1 MKKGALFIFLLLI
14 SVSLASAQT
23 SLSDLLDQIDQSMVI
38 LSAIFIISFSILFFA
53 LSKSAFKTNKS
64 IAGIISAIIAFLI
77 TYGINKTGFDF
88 QGLFY
93 DIGISEGVL
102 MTIIPVIIIAGA
114 IFIIVKLK
122 GGSLL
127 VFGGLLIVLSF
138 FVYEKT
144 IPIILGIILLIIGIV
159 LLGRKKKDDFVIA
172 KRR

>member
-1 MKKGALFIFLLLI
+1 MKKGLLFIFLLLI
-14 SVSLASAQT
+14 SVSFASAQM
-23 SLSDLLDQIDQSMVI
+23 SFSNLLDQIDQSMVI

-102 MTIIPVIIIAGA
+102 MTIIPIIIIAGS
-114 IFIIVKLK
+114 IFVIIKLK

-127 VFGGLLIVLSF
+127 VFGGLLIGLSF

-144 IPIILGIILLIIGIV
+144 IPIILGVVLLIIGIV
-159 LLGRKKKDDFVIA
+159 LMARRKKDDFVVA
-172 KRR
+172 RRK

>member
-1 MKKGALFIFLLLI
+1 MKKGLLFIFLLLI
-14 SVSLASAQT
+14 SVSFASAQM
-23 SLSDLLDQIDQSMVI
+23 SFSNLLDQIDQSMVI

-102 MTIIPVIIIAGA
+102 MTIIPIIIIAGS
-114 IFIIVKLK
+114 IFVIIKLK

-127 VFGGLLIVLSF
+127 VFGGLLIGLSF

-144 IPIILGIILLIIGIV
+144 IPIILGVVLLIIGIV
-159 LLGRKKKDDFVIA
+159 LMARKKKDDFVVA
-172 KRR
+172 RRK